1 MARAPRTFRARF
13 ELPGKEID
21 DDEKD
26 DIALGSDSE
35 PMTEEDLA
43 ALVDGQINDAK
54 TYESSDLTQLRE
66 KALKYFEGEVEI
78 PAAPGR
84 SSVVSRDVADTHGLI
99 LPGLMRVFLATD
111 NIAIYEPKTQAD
123 EKFARQ
129 ATDYVNYVVMKEC
142 EGYSQFRSAFHD
154 GLLMGNGILKHWWDE
169 TPEYSTES
177 FSGLSDD
184 AYAMLVDDPDVEE
197 VIEHTE
203 YDDPDW
209 VAPPPAMPMMGDMG
223 MDMPPAPEAPKLHD
237 CKLKR
242 CSSRGR
248 LRLMALPPE
257 DLLLGRGVIALDE
270 ERTRFVAHRWLKT
283 RSALIK
289 EGFDADDVDELP
301 AYSSAKLDTPEE
313 LARDRHHLYEGD
325 IAPDRTVDLIE
336 GYECFV
342 QCDYDG
348 DGIAE
353 WRRVNVSG
361 LGGERAVLSNE
372 EWGDDLPFSVVVP
385 DPVPH
390 RWRGRSLF
398 DATEDIQR
406 VKTVLWRQTLDN
418 IYMNNVPRQIAAENQ
433 IVNPES
439 IADFEI
445 GTTIWTRGDVNN
457 AISHVA
463 TPFTAD
469 KSAQLLEYADQI
481 IEKRTGIS
489 RASMALDMDALS
501 DQTATAVNA
510 NQAAAYTKI
519 EEYARNIAEY
529 GGLKRVFA
537 KILKLICKHQDRTR
551 TIRLR
556 DGWVEVDPRAWNANM
571 DVVVNTGLGSGSRDR
586 DLTMLA
592 QIAQK
597 QEQLVLNLGPTNP
610 VCGIDR
616 LMDTYRLMTE
626 AAGLKPAERFFPEI
640 PPEIMQQL
648 DQQAA
653 NRPPDPKVQAAQMQA
668 QTEAAKMQQQAQLEM
683 QKLQQKAELDR
694 QQALFEQQMEQ
705 AKVQREAEIEQ
716 FKAQR
721 EAEIQQLQLE
731 RQAQVEERQAQAD
744 VAVKQVEAEHKMQ
757 LAQMQFQFDERLA
770 QEKFEFDKKL
780 KLLELWAK
788 SRAETSKRSA
798 GQIGEPDNDELGQ
811 GEFEDM
817 LKGEGADI
825 PTPLA
830 SKKVT
835 PLEAAMKQ
843 IVDSQAQM
851 AEMMAQMG
859 QHMANGHAENAKMLA
874 GAVAEASKPKRHD
887 FVRDAKTQKI
897 IGAVTVP

>member
-1 MARAPRTFRARF
+1 MER
-13 ELPGKEID
+13 EPG
-21 DDEKD
+21 
-26 DIALGSDSE
+26 E
-35 PMTEEDLA
+35 PMTDEDLA

-54 TYESSDLTQLRE
+54 NYESSDLTQLRE
-66 KALKYFEGEVEI
+66 RALKFFEGEVDV

-99 LPGLMRVFLATD
+99 LPGLMRVFLATN

-129 ATDYVNYVVMKEC
+129 ATDYVNYVVMQEC
-142 EGYSQFRSAFHD
+142 EGYSAFRSAFHD

-169 TPEYSTES
+169 TPEYATES

-184 AYAMLVDDPDVEE
+184 AYAMLVNDPDVEE

-209 VAPPPAMPMMGDMG
+209 VAPPPAMPPLG
-223 MDMPPAPEAPKLHD
+223 MDMGAGVPVPPVPAAPKLHD

-242 CSSRGR
+242 CTSRGR
-248 LRLMALPPE
+248 LRLAALPPE
-257 DLLLGRGVIALDE
+257 DLLLGRGAIKLDE
-270 ERTRFVAHRWLKT
+270 ERTRFAAHRWIKT

-289 EGFDADDVDELP
+289 EGFDADEVNELP

-325 IAPDRTVDLIE
+325 IAPDTSTELVE
-336 GYECFV
+336 GYECYV

-353 WRRVNVSG
+353 WRKVNVSG

-372 EWGDDLPFSVVVP
+372 EWGDDLPFSDIVP

-390 RWRGRSLF
+390 RWRGCSLF
-398 DATEDIQR
+398 DRTEDVQR
-406 VKTVLWRQTLDN
+406 IKTVLMRQTLDN
-418 IYMNNVPRQIAAENQ
+418 VYMTNTPRQIVQENQ
-433 IVNPES
+433 VVNP
-439 IADFEI
+439 DVLNDWEI
-445 GTTIWTRGDVNN
+445 GSTIIVRGDVNQ
-457 AISHVA
+457 AVSHVD
-463 TPFTAD
+463 TPFVAD
-469 KSAQLLEYADQI
+469 KSFPIIEYMDSV

-489 RASMALDMDALS
+489 RASMALDLDALQ

-537 KILKLICKHQDRTR
+537 KLLKLVVKHQDRTR

-556 DGWVEVDPRAWNANM
+556 DGWVDIDPRAWNANM
-571 DVVVNTGLGSGSRDR
+571 DVTINTGLGSGSRDR

-592 QIAQK
+592 QIAAK
-597 QEQLVLNLGPTNP
+597 QEQIVLNMGLSNP

-640 PPEIMQQL
+640 SPEIMQQIA
-648 DQQAA
+648 QQAA
-653 NRPPDPKVQAAQMQA
+653 NPPPDPKVQAAQMQA
-668 QTEAAKMQQQAQLEM
+668 QTEAQKMQMQAQIDDKQMQMQAQLDAM
-683 QKLQQKAELDR
+683 KLKAETDAA
-694 QQALFEQQMEQ
+694 QAEAQFKQQMEL
-705 AKVQREAEIEQ
+705 A
-716 FKAQR
+716 KAQR
-721 EAEIQQLQLE
+721 DAEMEQLQLE
-731 RQAQVEERQAQAD
+731 RQAQIEERQAQAD
-744 VAVKQVEAEHKMQ
+744 IAVKQVEAQNKMQ
-757 LAQMQFQFDERLA
+757 MAQQQ
-770 QEKFEFDKKL
+770 FEFDKQLALLKAETEKKL

-788 SRAETSKRSA
+788 CQGCGTGESGD
-798 GQIGEPDNDELGQ
+798 GQKAPAQMGMD
-811 GEFEDM
+811 FEDM
-817 LKGEGADI
+817 LRGEGAELPDGLAA
-825 PTPLA
+825 TPGPVAEALKQLA
-830 SKKVT
+830 GAHSRT
-835 PLEAAMKQ
+835 
-843 IVDSQAQM
+843 S
-851 AEMMAQMG
+851 EMMAQMMH
-859 QHMANGHAENAKMLA
+859 HMANGHAENSRMLA
-874 GAVAEASKPKRHD
+874 EAMAGANKPKRHS
-887 FVRDAKTQKI
+887 FVRDPKTQKI
-897 IGAVTVP
+897 IGAETIQ

>member
-1 MARAPRTFRARF
+1 MAKRPQGFRARF
-13 ELPGKEID
+13 QLPAKD
-21 DDEKD
+21 DGETD
-26 DIALGSDSE
+26 DIAMERADGE
-35 PMTEEDLA
+35 PMTDEELA

-54 TYESSDLTQLRE
+54 NYESSDLTQLRE
-66 KALKYFEGEVEI
+66 KALKYFEGEVDI

-154 GLLMGNGILKHWWDE
+154 GLLMGNGILKHWWDQ
-169 TPEYSTES
+169 TLEYDTES

-184 AYAMLVDDPDVEE
+184 AYTMLVNDSDVDE

-209 VAPPPAMPMMGDMG
+209 VAPPPALPMMGDMG
-223 MDMPPAPEAPKLHD
+223 DMGQAPPAMPEAPKLHD

-242 CSSRGR
+242 VTSRGR

-257 DLLLGRGVIALDE
+257 DLLLGRGVIELDE
-270 ERTRFVAHRWLKT
+270 ERTRFVAHRWIKT

-289 EGFDADDVDELP
+289 EGFDPDEVDELP

-325 IAPDRTVDLIE
+325 IAPDRTVDLVE
-336 GYECFV
+336 GYECYV

-353 WRRVNVSG
+353 WRKVNVSG
-361 LGGERAVLSNE
+361 LGGEREVLSNE

-439 IADFEI
+439 INDFEI
-445 GTTIWTRGDVNN
+445 GTTIWTRGDVNS

-469 KSAQLLEYADQI
+469 KTGQLLEYADQI

-489 RASMALDMDALS
+489 RASMALDLDALS

-537 KILKLICKHQDRTR
+537 KILKLICKHQDRAR

-556 DGWVEVDPRAWNANM
+556 DGWIEVDPRAWNANM

-592 QIAQK
+592 QIAVK
-597 QEQLVLNLGPTNP
+597 QEQLVLNMGITNP
-610 VCGIDR
+610 ICGIDK
-616 LMDTYRLMTE
+616 LLDTYRLMTE

-640 PPEIMQQL
+640 SPEIMQQL
-648 DQQAA
+648 AQQAA
-653 NRPPDPKVQAAQMQA
+653 NPPPDPKVQVAQMQA
-668 QTEAAKMQQQAQLEM
+668 QLEDQSILAQAQIEM
-683 QKLQQKAELDR
+683 QKLQQKADLDR
-694 QQALFEQQMEQ
+694 QQAVFEQQMEQ
-705 AKVQREAEIEQ
+705 AKAQRESEIEA

-721 EAEIQQLQLE
+721 EAELQQLLLE

-757 LAQMQFQFDERLA
+757 LSQMQF
-770 QEKFEFDKKL
+770 EFDTKL
-780 KLLELWAK
+780 AMLKAENDRKAKLLDIWAK
-788 SRAETSKRSA
+788 CNGCGGGEGGDGSKGPGAGNAE
-798 GQIGEPDNDELGQ
+798 L
-811 GEFEDM
+811 EDM
-817 LKGEGADI
+817 LVGGGVELPDGMAMI
-825 PTPLA
+825 PGPLA
-830 SKKVT
+830 SAV
-835 PLEAAMKQ
+835 KQ
-843 IVDSQAQM
+843 IADSQAQLGQM
-851 AEMMAQMG
+851 IAQMG
-859 QHMANGHAENAKMLA
+859 QHMAHGHAENAKMIA
-874 GAVAEASKPKRHD
+874 GAMMESNKPKRQK
-887 FVRDAKTQKI
+887 VLRDEKNRV
-897 IGAVTVP
+897 IGMESVQ